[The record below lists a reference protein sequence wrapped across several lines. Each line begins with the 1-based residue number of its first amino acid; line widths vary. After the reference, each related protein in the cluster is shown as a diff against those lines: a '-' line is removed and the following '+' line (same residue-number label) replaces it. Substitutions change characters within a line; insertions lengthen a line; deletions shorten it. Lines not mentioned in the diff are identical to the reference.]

1 MAAYSGTTTLLWN
14 VNLGNKIVSLVKV
27 EITNYNQTGIP
38 LTGKQVGMDQIE
50 WIGLNCLLG
59 DSQSPVAVSYDST
72 NKVCHLYKEST
83 VEVDTDINLHS
94 SIGDL
99 KLLVFGM

>member
-72 NKVCHLYKEST
+72 IRFAIYIRNQPLKSILTSIST
-83 VEVDTDINLHS
+83 HQW
-94 SIGDL
+94 
-99 KLLVFGM
+99 